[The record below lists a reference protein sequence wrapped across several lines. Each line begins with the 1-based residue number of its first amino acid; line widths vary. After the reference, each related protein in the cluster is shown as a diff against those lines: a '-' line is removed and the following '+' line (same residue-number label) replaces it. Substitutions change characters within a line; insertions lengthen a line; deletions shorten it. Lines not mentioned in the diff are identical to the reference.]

1 MLTPKIAATG
11 ISVSCGSWWRESN
24 VPNAAAGKRL
34 RAGLGPDGQRPGPPG
49 QPAAHHLARLTS
61 EIISEVAEH

>member
-24 VPNAAAGKRL
+24 VPNATAGKSPMMAL
-34 RAGLGPDGQRPGPPG
+34 VVTAGVLQRAAPGVDFRAVVRDLG
-49 QPAAHHLARLTS
+49 AA
-61 EIISEVAEH
+61 